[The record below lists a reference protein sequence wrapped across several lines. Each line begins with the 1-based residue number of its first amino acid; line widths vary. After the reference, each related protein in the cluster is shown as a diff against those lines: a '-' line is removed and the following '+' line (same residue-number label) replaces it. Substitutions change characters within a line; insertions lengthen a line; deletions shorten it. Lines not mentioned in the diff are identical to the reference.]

1 MPFNIFYYALAAIL
15 IFKLV
20 SIIFFYFVNKNII
33 NNYKHPDSI
42 EFKNINGKI
51 ITENG
56 LLKKKIQW
64 YSFDILVNRNSIF
77 IFPKHFYFI
86 PDRTINLIFSNSDR
100 KFTRH
105 PVILR
110 KIILS
115 KNNVELIYYPNHI
128 IGSRKIQLKN
138 LTFEQLSVF
147 QEIKKIKN
155 Y

>member
-1 MPFNIFYYALAAIL
+1 MPFTIFYYVPAAVL
-15 IFKLV
+15 IFKLL
-20 SIIFFYFVNKNII
+20 SIIFFYFENKNII
-33 NNYKHPDSI
+33 TNYKHSDSI

-64 YSFDILVNRNSIF
+64 CRFHILVNRNSIF

-86 PDRTINLIFSNSDR
+86 PDRTVNLIFSNADR
-100 KFTRH
+100 KYTKK
-105 PVILR
+105 PYVLR
-110 KIILS
+110 KFNLI
-115 KNNVELIYYPNHI
+115 NNSAELIYYPNHI
-128 IGSRKIQLKN
+128 IGSRKIQLQN
-138 LTFEQLSVF
+138 LTLEQLSVF